1 MNRHADCQELISRL
15 LDEDTSLT
23 AEENAALQAH
33 IAECADCAA
42 VYAAFSALSEAIG
55 EDLEEPPASLREN
68 VMADIRREEIRRRN
82 RRRFRWAGVAATAAV
97 LALVIGFAPR
107 LTQTSSIGES
117 AKLAAGIVNT
127 APAEVLSEA
136 AVSERFV
143 ADNAIAEAEEAAPM
157 ALADAAAAPA
167 LSMDAVLDFLS
178 GTEIAQTNESAA
190 NEADFRIETDEGVLE
205 IAKRGGALCY
215 RDPRTGTMLASS
227 RSEEALQAF
236 LEAAGIRP

>member
-15 LDEDTSLT
+15 LDEDKSLT

-55 EDLEEPPASLREN
+55 EDLEEPPASLCEN

-107 LTQTSSIGES
+107 AAKAPVES
-117 AKLAAGIVNT
+117 GGAKLAAGIVNT

-167 LSMDAVLDFLS
+167 LSMDALLDFLS